1 MKLFELQRR
10 LESSLAPLTD
20 SPGSEARLLL
30 SSSLGL
36 SYSDLVLQRGAPI
49 SGQDR
54 NKIEGLL
61 ERRLRGE
68 ALQHIL
74 GTAHFYGL
82 ELAVTPDVLIP
93 RPETEKLV
101 ELALAHLKNIAT
113 PQILDVGTGTGA
125 IALALKTER
134 PDAQMWASDI
144 SSKVL
149 SVARKNANRLNL
161 DIRFVEADMLA
172 SAELKTLLPNLT
184 LLISNPPYLPAAD
197 ELGLAP
203 EVQLEPPTAL
213 FAGKDG
219 LDIFRRLESQAFTS
233 LSAGAHC
240 FTELDPRNVRT
251 AAQLASRWQE
261 NEVMTDLTGRE
272 RFLILTK

>member
-1 MKLFELQRR
+1 MWVQ
-10 LESSLAPLTD
+10 A
-20 SPGSEARLLL
+20 A
-30 SSSLGL
+30 
-36 SYSDLVLQRGAPI
+36 
-49 SGQDR
+49 
-54 NKIEGLL
+54 
-61 ERRLRGE
+61 
-68 ALQHIL
+68 
-74 GTAHFYGL
+74 
-82 ELAVTPDVLIP
+82 
-93 RPETEKLV
+93 
-101 ELALAHLKNIAT
+101 
-113 PQILDVGTGTGA
+113 GA

-161 DIRFVEADMLA
+161 DIRFVEADVLA

-203 EVQLEPPTAL
+203 EVRLEPPTAL

-251 AAQLASRWQE
+251 AAQLASRWKK